1 MLINSVM
8 KEKLEAIRKYN
19 LWNGETLSTGVPR
32 TLYIEKIAE
41 FIGSRLVKVL
51 IGQRRSGKSIILR
64 QIMNELLHRGIPSS
78 NILFISKEFIEYD
91 FIEEYRT
98 LEEFY
103 QLYLSTFTPQ
113 GKVYLF
119 IDEIQNTADW
129 EKFVNSHSQDF
140 R

>member
-1 MLINSVM
+1 M

-19 LWNGETLSTGVPR
+19 LWNGETLSTGLPR

-119 IDEIQNTADW
+119 IDEIQNIAGW

>member
-119 IDEIQNTADW
+119 IDEIQNIAGW